1 MPPLRL
7 MPTPRFARL
16 LSAREKLSSQSV
28 QCSRHMATSY
38 SERDK
43 PSREMNSAAAQPG
56 GMAGSRTVD
65 SEHLED
71 RNRRF
76 QRAPSPNVS
85 GPTDFH
91 GRSGPSGIGY
101 GDNSRWDH
109 MAGEANGRAFLN
121 SHAVGDDTET
131 YDDHAMSSTDNNA
144 FKQHMRHGG
153 NATVPKGDSMARL
166 HDRGALKDGF
176 SKPDGENWRP
186 QGDIPR
192 VVTSLQKGETPRW
205 HGMAPRAEEYN
216 VRKAQVH
223 ASLWQQEIR
232 KQEGK
237 ATSVDENANSVSI
250 ASESFPFPRN
260 GSEASRWDSN
270 KNMPEDWETFIRP
283 EEEFNEETAVKEEAM
298 MLEEFE
304 RRKEKNRIQIAS
316 FVKQH
321 LYARRRPVDG
331 WKYIVNNFGS
341 ESKGAKGSA
350 LKLDGRQVRANDM
363 EKMTL
368 RREGVRSGR
377 RTE

>member
-1 MPPLRL
+1 M
-7 MPTPRFARL
+7 T
-16 LSAREKLSSQSV
+16 
-28 QCSRHMATSY
+28 TSY

-56 GMAGSRTVD
+56 GMAGSTTVD
-65 SEHLED
+65 SEQLVD

-76 QRAPSPNVS
+76 QRAPSPNLS
-85 GPTDFH
+85 GPPGT
-91 GRSGPSGIGY
+91 GY
-101 GDNSRWDH
+101 GDNRRWDH
-109 MAGEANGRAFLN
+109 TAGEANGRAFLN

-131 YDDHAMSSTDNNA
+131 YDGHAMSSTDNNA
-144 FKQHMRHGG
+144 FKQHMRQVG
-153 NATVPKGDSMARL
+153 NATAPKGDSTARL
-166 HDRGALKDGF
+166 CDRGALKDGF
-176 SKPDGENWRP
+176 NKPDGTNFENWRP

-192 VVTSLQKGETPRW
+192 VVTSLQKGGTPRW
-205 HGMAPRAEEYN
+205 HGTAPQAEEYN

-232 KQEGK
+232 KQVGE
-237 ATSVDENANSVSI
+237 ATSVDGNADSVSI
-250 ASESFPFPRN
+250 ASKSFPRN
-260 GSEASRWDSN
+260 GNEGSNWDTN
-270 KNMPEDWETFIRP
+270 KNMPEDWETFIQP
-283 EEEFNEETAVKEEAM
+283 EEFNEDTAVKEEAM

-304 RRKEKNRIQIAS
+304 RRKEQNRIQIAS

-363 EKMTL
+363 EKLTL

-377 RTE
+377 KTE